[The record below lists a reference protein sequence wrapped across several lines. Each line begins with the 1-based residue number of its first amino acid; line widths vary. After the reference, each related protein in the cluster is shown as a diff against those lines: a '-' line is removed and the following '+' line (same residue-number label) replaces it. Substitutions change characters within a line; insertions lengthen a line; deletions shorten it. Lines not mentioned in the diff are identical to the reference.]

1 MSSERL
7 RGLHILV
14 VDDDAMTRGI
24 ISAILGHGGALVTV
38 AAASEAAWSSLARV
52 MPEVI
57 VCVLELGDAR
67 DAYELLHRIQAMA
80 SGWGREIP
88 IVALARDRDVTP
100 MNEVLEAGFAGYIK
114 TPVDPEQLCELLAE
128 VADARRR
135 DRGGAE

>member
-1 MSSERL
+1 MGL
-7 RGLHILV
+7 R
-14 VDDDAMTRGI
+14 
-24 ISAILGHGGALVTV
+24 ALPV
-38 AAASEAAWSSLARV
+38 AAAGVLVGWGVGHWAAPQVLAALSGSSLARV
-52 MPEVI
+52 IPEVI

-67 DAYELLHRIQAMA
+67 DAYELLHRIQTMA
-80 SGWGREIP
+80 AGRGREIP